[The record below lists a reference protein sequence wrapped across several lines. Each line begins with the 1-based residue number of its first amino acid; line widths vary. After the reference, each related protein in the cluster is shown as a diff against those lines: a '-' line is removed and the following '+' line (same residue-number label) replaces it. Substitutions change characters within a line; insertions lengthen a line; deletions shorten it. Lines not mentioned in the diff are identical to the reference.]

1 MNRLKLKKASFKSWY
16 KNQLTRS
23 QKIFFFAFIV
33 NAISVLLVFHGL
45 FALLFKGRDG
55 FLSLDKFTN
64 QTNILI
70 FFFSLFYVFFP
81 KHSFLKNDKFLIA
94 CITYIFITF
103 FVYNLVSI
111 ANAVAVI
118 VAPKSIL
125 AWSYT
130 RIGYGSKAT
139 AFLLFIDLF
148 KHLFNPIVFIVCGF
162 FKFVY
167 DPNLKLK
174 KFSSYLLPMMIY
186 PAIYCVYAIVAPFI
200 YKQENGMTYSV
211 YNVATNT
218 KDYPQFA
225 YPVVFFLLF
234 VLIPVTT
241 YLTWFGARKIS
252 KKYERNQVMINPQN

>member
-1 MNRLKLKKASFKSWY
+1 MNRLKLKKVSFKSWY

-33 NAISVLLVFHGL
+33 NAISILLVFQGL
-45 FALLFKGRDG
+45 FVLLFKGRDG

-167 DPNLKLK
+167 YPNLKLK
-174 KFSSYLLPMMIY
+174 KLVVIYYQWLSIQQSIVCMWLWLRLSINKKTGWLIQFIMLLQTPKIIHNLPIPCCSSY
-186 PAIYCVYAIVAPFI
+186 
-200 YKQENGMTYSV
+200 YS
-211 YNVATNT
+211 
-218 KDYPQFA
+218 
-225 YPVVFFLLF
+225 
-234 VLIPVTT
+234 
-241 YLTWFGARKIS
+241 S
-252 KKYERNQVMINPQN
+252 

>member
-1 MNRLKLKKASFKSWY
+1 MNRLELKKISVRSWY
-16 KNQLTRS
+16 KNQLNKS
-23 QKIFFFAFIV
+23 QRIFLFAFIV
-33 NAISVLLVFHGL
+33 NAISVLLVLHGL
-45 FALLFKGRDG
+45 FSLLFRGRDG

-111 ANAVAVI
+111 SNAIAVI

-125 AWSYT
+125 AFSYSK
-130 RIGYGSKAT
+130 IGYGSKAT

-148 KHLFNPIVFIVCGF
+148 KHLINPIVFIVCGF

-174 KFSSYLLPMMIY
+174 KLSSYLLPIMIY
-186 PAIYCVYAIVAPFI
+186 PAIYCVYVIMAPFV
-200 YKQENGMTYSV
+200 YNRPNGMTYSV

-225 YPVVFFLLF
+225 YPAIMFLLF
-234 VLIPVTT
+234 VLVPVTT

-252 KKYERNQVMINPQN
+252 KKYEQNQVVINPHN